1 MGTSQNLH
9 RKHSQAFFP
18 SVNFA
23 TNSKNIPPSSSL
35 PVSRRDDIVYR
46 GWWWVSGGAQWLTQ
60 TVGSCL
66 GEHEPVSDVELGDQ
80 TVLHYLVQVIARGT
94 PQAAAEHWSILG
106 CVLLTHRAE
115 IIYLVIKRT
124 TIFINWRWELCDT
137 YSTGEGLSWQI
148 TDGHHRKNAWK
159 HWEAQGKKSFALVT
173 SWPTENLWDWPCEQM
188 EQRSVFQRACWRM
201 IHTLPRSWSTGTLAH
216 RWEMDHLIREM
227 VDNCR

>member
-23 TNSKNIPPSSSL
+23 TNSKNTPPSSSL

-124 TIFINWRWELCDT
+124 TIFINWRWELCDN

-173 SWPTENLWDWPCEQM
+173 SWPTENLRLTLWTDGAAISVSESLLANDPYTPSFMKYWNSGSSLGDGSSD
-188 EQRSVFQRACWRM
+188 QRDGRQ
-201 IHTLPRSWSTGTLAH
+201 L
-216 RWEMDHLIREM
+216 
-227 VDNCR
+227 